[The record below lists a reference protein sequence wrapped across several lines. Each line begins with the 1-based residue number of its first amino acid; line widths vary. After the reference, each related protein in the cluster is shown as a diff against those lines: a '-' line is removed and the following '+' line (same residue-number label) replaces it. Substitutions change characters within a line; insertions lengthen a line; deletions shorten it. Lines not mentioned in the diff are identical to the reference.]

1 MTQAARNFVSDG
13 QSGLSSAIKG
23 LLSLNPSLYLDEKYK
38 VVYRDASDRAQRV
51 AIISGGGSGHEPA
64 HAGFVG
70 HGMLDAAVCGAVFAS
85 PNAAQIEAGL
95 GRIQS
100 PKGILIIVKNYTGDK
115 LNFTLA
121 AERFRLA
128 SGVPVRLV
136 VVADDVSIGRTR
148 SALVGRRG
156 LAGTILIHKVAGAA
170 SSAGLGLDGIVV
182 ATEFAMAHMGTIG
195 VGLDGCH
202 VPGQANESRLA
213 DDEVEIGIGIHNEPG
228 SRRIKPR
235 PNLDALIKSMLGN
248 LLDDDPERNYL
259 KGTPRA
265 EDHSVV
271 LQINN
276 LGGISFF
283 ELLAIARQVISHL
296 ETGYGIRPVRV
307 YSGTFLSA
315 LDCPGFSITLLALPK
330 SDKLSAQILDWL
342 DDPSDAVGWPC
353 NLGKSVWAGQIPV
366 AARTAEKSLTRTEV
380 GQGIPR
386 VKCDPKIF
394 QDILEAIHKSVVA
407 AEPEITRNDT
417 ILGDGDCGTTLVE
430 GSNSLVQ
437 ALQEKQI
444 DISSLS
450 HGILKIAELVSLS
463 MGGTSGALYSVFMTG
478 LASGIVT
485 TVGDDDLS
493 IVSFSVALHQAL
505 RSLEQV
511 TAAREGDRTM
521 MDALS
526 PFVRAFSDK
535 ANDRGNTA
543 LEVIEGGLAAAKQ
556 GCETT
561 RDLESRFGRSTYV
574 GAADDQGTTAG
585 IADPGA
591 MGVVAIISG
600 ILQAIREN
608 YRV

>member
-38 VVYRDASDRAQRV
+38 VVYRDAADRAQRV
-51 AIISGGGSGHEPA
+51 AVISGGGSGHEPA

-136 VVADDVSIGRTR
+136 IVADDVSIGRTR

-156 LAGTILIHKVAGAA
+156 LAGTVLVHKIAGAA
-170 SSAGLGLDGIVV
+170 SIAGLDLDSIVAAAESV
-182 ATEFAMAHMGTIG
+182 MSHMGTIG

-235 PNLDALIKSMLGN
+235 PNLDTLIKSMLSN
-248 LLDDDPERNYL
+248 LLDDDPDRNYL
-259 KGTPRA
+259 TGTPRA

-276 LGGISFF
+276 LGGLSFF
-283 ELLAIARQVISHL
+283 ELLAITRQVISHL

-307 YSGTFLSA
+307 YSGNS
-315 LDCPGFSITLLALPK
+315 
-330 SDKLSAQILDWL
+330 
-342 DDPSDAVGWPC
+342 
-353 NLGKSVWAGQIPV
+353 
-366 AARTAEKSLTRTEV
+366 
-380 GQGIPR
+380 
-386 VKCDPKIF
+386 KIF

-407 AEPEITRNDT
+407 AEPEITRNDA

-430 GSNSLVQ
+430 GSNSLIQ
-437 ALQEKQI
+437 ALQQKQI
-444 DISSLS
+444 DTGSLS
-450 HGILKIAELVSLS
+450 HGILKIAELISLS

-485 TVGDDDLS
+485 TVGDNDLS
-493 IVSFSVALHQAL
+493 IASLSVALRQAL

-526 PFVRAFSDK
+526 PFVRVFSDK
-535 ANDRGNTA
+535 ASDKGRTT

-561 RDLESRFGRSTYV
+561 RELESRFGRSTYV

-591 MGVVAIISG
+591 MGIVAIISG
-600 ILQAIREN
+600 VLQAIRQN